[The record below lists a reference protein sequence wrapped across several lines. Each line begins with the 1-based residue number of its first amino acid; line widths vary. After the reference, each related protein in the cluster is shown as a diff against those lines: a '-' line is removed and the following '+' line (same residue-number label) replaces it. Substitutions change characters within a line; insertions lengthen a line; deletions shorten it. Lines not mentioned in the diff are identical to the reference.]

1 MDKTPGE
8 FSGRLRKGKSMKETA
23 SLAWDTWAR
32 YHVIEL
38 LAFWEGRVTAS
49 ALREAFHLGKDRA
62 QQVLRI
68 YREEVA
74 VGNLVYDTSRK
85 AWMPTPQFTPY
96 FIRGHVDEYLHLL
109 GTHDALNPQFV
120 GLGLGAANTES
131 VPMPI
136 RDVSPEVV
144 RAVVSAAREWQRLE
158 VVYASFSSPRG
169 EDRVIA
175 PHTLVYAAG
184 RWHVRAYCEKN
195 AAFRDF
201 VLSRF
206 RGVPEAIGDALPAA
220 AQAND
225 EDWENRLTLEIIPD
239 RRLSQA
245 ERELIA
251 QDYAM
256 EEHMLAITCRCA
268 LAQYVLREYGI
279 NHRHVEGDPRAQQ
292 IELGN
297 REALRQWLY

>member
-1 MDKTPGE
+1 
-8 FSGRLRKGKSMKETA
+8 MKET
-23 SLAWDTWAR
+23 SPLAWDTQAR
-32 YHVIEL
+32 YHLIEL
-38 LAFWEGRVTAS
+38 LAYWEGRVTAA
-49 ALREAFHLGKDRA
+49 ALREAFQLGKDRA
-62 QQVLRI
+62 QQVLRT

-74 VGNLVYDTSRK
+74 VDNLVYDTSRK
-85 AWMPTPQFTPY
+85 AWVPTSHFTPY

-144 RAVVSAAREWQRLE
+144 RAVVSAARERQRLE
-158 VVYASFSSPRG
+158 VVYASFSSPQG
-169 EDRVIA
+169 EDRLIA

-206 RGVPEAIGDALPAA
+206 RGVPEAIGDVLPAA
-220 AQAND
+220 DPAND
-225 EDWENRLTLEIIPD
+225 TAWAQRLTLEIIPD
-239 RRLSQA
+239 RRLSEAEQA
-245 ERELIA
+245 LIA

-256 EEHMLAITCRCA
+256 TARVLEITCRCA